1 MQKGNALEAHRILKR
16 NKNKIK
22 IEGTKQEDATSNRA
36 LMSSQKEHKDECGET
51 IKATLVHYL
60 SKRAEI
66 MF

>member
-1 MQKGNALEAHRILKR
+1 MKFFYFLKIIFDISTSKRYENIKKKIHFKQKK
-16 NKNKIK
+16 KI
-22 IEGTKQEDATSNRA
+22 S
-36 LMSSQKEHKDECGET
+36 KDVCGET